1 MLGLEA
7 KGWMQSLSVVEAS
20 PLHRPN
26 APSHRLVAHE
36 AGTTSVLIRQMYIKD
51 FIQGHIKQTKVRII
65 RADTYENCPASSAVT
80 RARAGHTQ
88 PPLPSSRQ

>member
-1 MLGLEA
+1 M
-7 KGWMQSLSVVEAS
+7 
-20 PLHRPN
+20 
-26 APSHRLVAHE
+26 
-36 AGTTSVLIRQMYIKD
+36 LIRQMYIKD

-88 PPLPSSRQ
+88 PPPSHPRASSPREGCSKHASSGYATAPTAARDLLPVLGTRQCTLQVL